1 MGIVQ
6 LQVCKDVTRES
17 GHPLDHANVW
27 NTASL
32 VFLCVKL
39 TWAIPLSSTFC
50 PCHLTIAHWLSICL
64 FFSFF
69 PVRVKCQQHAGF
81 WWPPTDGLGKRLVN
95 CQPCTQALGSW
106 WPPTESLGKRLAN
119 CQQKSKTGNEA
130 YMYVV
135 IMEGHIWYNLNTVV
149 RINYAPDISTQNC
162 LPFESPQ

>member
-1 MGIVQ
+1 MHQGVFRLVGCNILNQTETKHTQKNDSKKVNFWSSWIFPFIIVLTLKQKRNKKCPGSIYILIIMTGGCEEDMGIVQ

-69 PVRVKCQQHAGF
+69 PVRVKCQQHAGS

-95 CQPCTQALGSW
+95 C
-106 WPPTESLGKRLAN
+106 
-119 CQQKSKTGNEA
+119 
-130 YMYVV
+130 
-135 IMEGHIWYNLNTVV
+135 
-149 RINYAPDISTQNC
+149 
-162 LPFESPQ
+162 